1 MLRKLDT
8 LCPQQSCIDIC
19 ADVHIGMDGNI
30 HIGMHLAV
38 CKDNV
43 GRSYDHHDNA
53 IVHKN
58 YDAWP
63 SLANQVLHGH
73 CDVGTVG
80 LVVDD
85 GSNAK
90 H

>member
-1 MLRKLDT
+1 MWTDR
-8 LCPQQSCIDIC
+8 
-19 ADVHIGMDGNI
+19 
-30 HIGMHLAV
+30 
-38 CKDNV
+38 DN
-43 GRSYDHHDNA
+43 HHDNA

-63 SLANQVLHGH
+63 SLANQVHHGH